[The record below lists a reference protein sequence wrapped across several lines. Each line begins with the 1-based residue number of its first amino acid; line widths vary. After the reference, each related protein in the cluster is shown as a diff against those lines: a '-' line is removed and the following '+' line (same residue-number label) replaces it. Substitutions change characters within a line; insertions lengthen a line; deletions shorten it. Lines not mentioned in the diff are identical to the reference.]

1 MVRKEDFSNNPL
13 KDENDINNSVYLK
26 TQSEQVENFIMFTI
40 DKNYIYKSFNSKYIQ
55 IIKKLFNI
63 DIKIG
68 MSLIE
73 LPLSTQNKEDILF
86 TIDQTFKGNPYSK
99 IIELSY
105 KRILYFESFY
115 TPNLDSD
122 GNVNSVT
129 VISRDI
135 TDKRLN
141 TNKYEYHNVLLESII
156 KNTTDAVYIK
166 DLNGKYI
173 LVNEAA
179 AKIVNKSEDEI
190 IGNND
195 YYLFSEEDAKE
206 ISDSEK
212 EIIKYK
218 RTSTIIE
225 RVTDS
230 NGKLIT
236 FLSTKGPIFDAS
248 EEIIGIFGISRDITE
263 RNQLEVNLI
272 DSEQRLNRL
281 FQNAPLGY
289 QSLNEKGHILDVN
302 EVWLKTLGYRREEVI
317 GKWIGEFMD
326 PEQITILKSNFVKF
340 KEQGKLHTEYRMK
353 RKDGQIVLVAFDGR
367 ISYNSEGKFERTHC
381 IVNDITES
389 KKAQQKIVESEERYR
404 LLFSEM
410 NQGIALYQI
419 ILDEEGV
426 PIDYSFTDVNDYF
439 LKMFNMT
446 RADVIGKRATEV
458 MPKVEKYWIDEF
470 GKVALTGVSSNFENY
485 FEQTGHYYSTH
496 SYMTKP
502 GYFAVLARDIT
513 ESKKAEEN
521 ILFLSYHDQLSGLY
535 NRRFYEEELKRLDAS
550 RNLPITLVMGDIN
563 GLKLVNDTFG
573 HARGDTLI
581 KNVAD
586 AIKSACRTDDIVA
599 RLGGDEFVIILPST
613 DRNVADTV
621 VNRIKSKLLEIQSET
636 IEISVSFGYMTKT
649 DLSLETTEW
658 IKMTEDDMYRNKVY
672 ESHSMRRKTIDLIMK
687 TLFEKNSREMLHSS
701 RVSEICGAIASHN
714 GLSTEEINKIKLT
727 GLMHDIGKIGIDEK
741 ILNSDK
747 ALTHEE
753 WLEIKKHPEIGS
765 RILSASV
772 DFAEIAE
779 VVLQHHE
786 RWDGTGYPRGLKGE
800 EISINSRIVTIA
812 DAFDAICSDRAYRN
826 AYTEEFALNEIKK
839 GSNHQFDPKLV
850 QVFLEMYDGLVN
862 TIQK

>member
-1 MVRKEDFSNNPL
+1 MVRKEDFSNNS
-13 KDENDINNSVYLK
+13 ENDEHSTEYGVYLN
-26 TQSEQVENFIMFTI
+26 TQSEQAENFIMFTI
-40 DKNYIYKSFNSKYIQ
+40 DKEYSYLSFNSTYSQ

-63 DIKIG
+63 EIRIG
-68 MSLIE
+68 MNLNE
-73 LPLSTQNKEDILF
+73 LPLLPQNRKDILL

-105 KRILYFESFY
+105 IQLLYFESFY
-115 TPNLDSD
+115 TPNFDSN

-129 VISRDI
+129 IISRDI
-135 TDKRLN
+135 TERKLKE
-141 TNKYEYHNVLLESII
+141 NKHEYQNVLMESII
-156 KNTTDAVYIK
+156 RNTTDAVFIK
-166 DLNGKYI
+166 DLEGKYI

-179 AKIVNKSEDEI
+179 TKIVNKKEDEI
-190 IGNND
+190 LGKDD
-195 YYLFSEEDAKE
+195 YFLFSEEDAKE
-206 ISDSEK
+206 IIRIEK
-212 EIIKYK
+212 EIIQFNE
-218 RTSTIIE
+218 TNTVIE
-225 RVTDS
+225 HVTDPT
-230 NGKLIT
+230 GKLLT
-236 FLSTKGPIFDAS
+236 FLSTKGPVFDS
-248 EEIIGIFGISRDITE
+248 NKKIIGIFGISKDITE
-263 RNQLEVNLI
+263 RNQLEVNLVE
-272 DSEQRLNRL
+272 SEQRLNRL

-289 QSLNEKGHILDVN
+289 QSLNDKGFIIDVN
-302 EVWLKTLGYRREEVI
+302 EVWLKTLGYRRDEVI

-326 PEQITILKSNFVKF
+326 SDQITILKSNFVKF
-340 KEQGKLHTEYRMK
+340 KEQGQLHTEYRMK

-367 ISYNSEGKFERTHC
+367 ISYNNEGKFERTHC

-419 ILDEEGV
+419 ILDEDGV
-426 PIDYSFTDVNDYF
+426 PVDYSFTDVNDYF
-439 LKMFNMT
+439 LKMFDMT
-446 RADVIGKRATEV
+446 REDVIGKRATEV
-458 MPKVEKYWIDEF
+458 MPKVEKYWIEEF

-502 GYFAVLARDIT
+502 GFFAVLARDIT

-521 ILFLSYHDQLSGLY
+521 ILFLSYHDQLTGLY
-535 NRRFYEEELKRLDAS
+535 NRRFYEEELKRLNSS

-573 HARGDTLI
+573 HTRGDSLI
-581 KNVAD
+581 KSVAD

-599 RLGGDEFVIILPST
+599 RLGGDEFVIILPNT

-621 VNRIKSKLLEIQSET
+621 VNRIKSKLIEIQAET

-649 DLSLETTEW
+649 DSNLETTEW
-658 IKMTEDDMYRNKVY
+658 IKLTEDDMYRNKVY

-701 RVSEICGAIASHN
+701 RVSEICGAIASHI
-714 GLSTEEINKIKLT
+714 GLSIEEINKIKLT

-741 ILNSDK
+741 ILNSNK
-747 ALTHEE
+747 SLTNDE

-765 RILSASV
+765 RILNASV

-786 RWDGTGYPRGLKGE
+786 RWDGKGYPRGLKGE
-800 EISINSRIVTIA
+800 EISINARIVTIA
-812 DAFDAICSDRAYRN
+812 DAYDAICSDRAYRN
-826 AYTEEFALNEIKK
+826 AYTEEFALSEIKK
-839 GSNHQFDPKLV
+839 GANNQFDPMLV
-850 QVFLEMYDGLVN
+850 QVFIDMFDGLTN